1 METIPFNST
10 VSLKR
15 LAGTKACRPE
25 LVEIPEFSFPM
36 IDGQGSPDETE
47 FATAIET
54 LEGLAWTIRFAHK
67 RAGFGPVYSVPTLE
81 GLYHVDNWAGTF
93 RPKDLD
99 HLIWTLMIAQPPP
112 VATVHL
118 EAARMDFAR
127 KKPGETLQP
136 VRLRS
141 LAEGLCVRELHI
153 APATESV
160 TTELIHDCLEANGL
174 MMRGRH
180 HEIYLVDPRR
190 AAPETLRTLPR

>member
-1 METIPFNST
+1 MP
-10 VSLKR
+10 
-15 LAGTKACRPE
+15 P
-25 LVEIPEFSFPM
+25 
-36 IDGQGSPDETE
+36 
-47 FATAIET
+47 
-54 LEGLAWTIRFAHK
+54 
-67 RAGFGPVYSVPTLE
+67 LE

-99 HLIWTLMIAQPPP
+99 HLIWTLMIAQPPH

-141 LAEGLCVRELHI
+141 LAEGRCAQALYVG
-153 APATESV
+153 PFATESV

-174 MMRGRH
+174 SMRGRH
-180 HEIYLVDPRR
+180 HEIYLGDPRR